1 MNSTDRDAI
10 DTLVE
15 SLVAAFNR
23 HEARGFAAGFTES
36 ASFVDVLGR
45 RMAGRQ
51 GIEAGHRFPFG
62 GPLAE
67 AVLTVE
73 KRTDTVVHPDVAVV
87 DLAWRTRGGRG
98 GDGRA
103 VGERVGLLSLTTV
116 RSGSRW
122 QIALGH
128 NVDYT
133 NAFDRTTD
141 SPDRADA
148 SRTPGTPG
156 EVVVT
161 GSSETSS

>member
-1 MNSTDRDAI
+1 MNSADSDSI
-10 DTLVE
+10 DMLVE
-15 SLVAAFNR
+15 NLVAAFNR

-51 GIEAGHRFPFG
+51 GIEVGHRFPLG

-73 KRTDTVVHPDVAVV
+73 ERTDTVVHPEVVVV

-103 VGERVGLLSLTTV
+103 VGERVGLLSLTMV
-116 RSGSRW
+116 QSGSRW

-141 SPDRADA
+141 GPDRAA
-148 SRTPGTPG
+148 GSRTLGTPG
-156 EVVVT
+156 EVIVT
-161 GSSETSS
+161 GNSETSS

>member
-1 MNSTDRDAI
+1 MESTDHDRVDAI
-10 DTLVE
+10 VE

-23 HEARGFAAGFTES
+23 HDPHGFAADFTES

-51 GIEAGHRFPFG
+51 GIEAGHRFPLG

-67 AVLTVE
+67 ATLTVE
-73 KRTDTVVHPDVAVV
+73 GRTDTVVAPDVVVV
-87 DLAWRTRGGRG
+87 DLGWRTRGGRG

-103 VGERVGLLSLTTV
+103 VGERVGLLSLTMAH
-116 RSGSRW
+116 SDGGW

-133 NAFDRTTD
+133 NAFDRATD
-141 SPDRADA
+141 GPA
-148 SRTPGTPG
+148 PGTPG
-156 EVVVT
+156 EVAVT
-161 GSSETSS
+161 GN

>member
-1 MNSTDRDAI
+1 MNSTDRDGI

-23 HEARGFAAGFTES
+23 HEAGGFAAGFTES

-51 GIEAGHRFPFG
+51 GIEAGHRFPFD

-73 KRTDTVVHPDVAVV
+73 ERTDTVVHPEVVVV

-116 RSGSRW
+116 HSGGRW

-141 SPDRADA
+141 GPDRTTG
-148 SRTPGTPG
+148 SRTLGTPG
-156 EVVVT
+156 EVIVT
-161 GSSETSS
+161 GDSETSS